1 MVYVYT
7 HTPYYRIFCII
18 IRYKYVEVLKLV
30 VWYKIN
36 RAINPKS
43 KTIMFEFFHLSL
55 AEITSCVLGKV
66 NKMTT
71 CTYRENSTSS
81 MWKLKLK
88 YICEHGQ
95 TR

>member
-1 MVYVYT
+1 MQIFDINENEKNQFNFANFLKVYVHT
-7 HTPYYRIFCII
+7 HTPNYRIFCII

-36 RAINPKS
+36 HAINLKS

-66 NKMTT
+66 K
-71 CTYRENSTSS
+71 
-81 MWKLKLK
+81 K
-88 YICEHGQ
+88 
-95 TR
+95 